1 MSGTTSAEH
10 QDLDDGRF
18 GRSVALGIG
27 IGLPVSLVLVTL
39 AVWLVLDVS
48 IGRAFAIAAW
58 PAVLTGVF
66 GGGFVGVVRGSA

>member
-1 MSGTTSAEH
+1 MSGASSAEH
-10 QDLDDGRF
+10 RDLDDGRF

-27 IGLPVSLVLVTL
+27 IGLPISLVLVTL

-48 IGRAFAIAAW
+48 FGKAVAIAVW

-66 GGGFVGVVRGSA
+66 GGGFVGVVRAG